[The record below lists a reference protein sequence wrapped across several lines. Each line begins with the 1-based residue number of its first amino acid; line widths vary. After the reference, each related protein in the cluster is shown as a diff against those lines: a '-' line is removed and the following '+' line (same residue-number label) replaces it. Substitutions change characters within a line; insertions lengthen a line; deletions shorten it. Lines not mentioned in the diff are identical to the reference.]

1 MDELD
6 VLALGGDGLPKEEP
20 PRTLVELINRV
31 LDRGVV
37 VGGDVTISLA
47 GVDLVYLGLNAL
59 LTSVST
65 ARETLGR
72 EVGTG
77 RLGPRTSGPEGTGAA
92 SPKGPEP
99 WGQGGQTGS
108 RRTAIDGRQA
118 GRASGEAGK
127 RPRDAEATSRAAPRS
142 QATVAG
148 PHSLPVPAPPLTGK
162 RESADENE
170 RPDVAAPPPGDEGER
185 KQGDPVQVALAEV
198 ARTLPDRIDVDP
210 EAVQRDLAQLV
221 LTLVELLRRVV
232 EHQAIR
238 RMDDP
243 DLSDAQIE
251 RMGIAL
257 QRLDEKLAEIRGLFG
272 LAEGDLDV
280 DLGPLGKLF

>member
-1 MDELD
+1 MDEPHAVAIESEVPLEEKPPHT
-6 VLALGGDGLPKEEP
+6 LA
-20 PRTLVELINRV
+20 ELINRV

-72 EVGTG
+72 DVGPG
-77 RLGPRTSGPEGTGAA
+77 RLGPGASGPGGAGGRSQGAA
-92 SPKGPEP
+92 GGPRGHGGGPTDRRLGEGGVRQRAQGEELVSRSALTGEAPGSARQASAHHPVSLPPRPEP
-99 WGQGGQTGS
+99 TDVSPEVGAPERS
-108 RRTAIDGRQA
+108 P
-118 GRASGEAGK
+118 RAEGEAT
-127 RPRDAEATSRAAPRS
+127 PE
-142 QATVAG
+142 
-148 PHSLPVPAPPLTGK
+148 
-162 RESADENE
+162 
-170 RPDVAAPPPGDEGER
+170 
-185 KQGDPVQVALAEV
+185 DPVQAALAEV

-210 EAVQRDLAQLV
+210 EAVQRDLARLV
-221 LTLVELLRRVV
+221 LTLVELIRRVV

-257 QRLDEKLAEIRGLFG
+257 QRLDEKLAEIRGLFS
-272 LAEGDLDV
+272 LAESDLDV

>member
-6 VLALGGDGLPKEEP
+6 VLAIGGEAIPEEEP
-20 PRTLVELINRV
+20 PRTLVELINRA

-47 GVDLVYLGLNAL
+47 GVDLVYLGLRAL

-72 EVGTG
+72 DVGIG
-77 RLGPRTSGPEGTGAA
+77 RLGPGTGAA
-92 SPKGPEP
+92 EGTAARSPSGPEP
-99 WGQGGQTGS
+99 HGQGRTGS
-108 RRTAIDGRQA
+108 SPRAIDRREARGEP
-118 GRASGEAGK
+118 GEADKG
-127 RPRDAEATSRAAPRS
+127 PGGVEPSSSAAPQEDPM
-142 QATVAG
+142 QA
-148 PHSLPVPAPPLTGK
+148 
-162 RESADENE
+162 
-170 RPDVAAPPPGDEGER
+170 
-185 KQGDPVQVALAEV
+185 ALAEV

-210 EAVQRDLAQLV
+210 EAVQRDLARLV
-221 LTLVELLRRVV
+221 LTIIELVRRVV

-243 DLSDAQIE
+243 DLSDAQVE
-251 RMGIAL
+251 RMGVAL
-257 QRLDEKLAEIRGLFG
+257 QRLDEKLAEIKGVFG